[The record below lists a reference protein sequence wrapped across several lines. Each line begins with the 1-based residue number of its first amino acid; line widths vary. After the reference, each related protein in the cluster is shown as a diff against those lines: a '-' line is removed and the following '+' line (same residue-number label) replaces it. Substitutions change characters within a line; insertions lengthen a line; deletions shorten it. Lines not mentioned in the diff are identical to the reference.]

1 VTITDLR
8 GALGISVLLVEHD
21 MGLVMGIADRVS
33 VLDFGKLIADGLP
46 AEVQADPAVVAA
58 YLGTAGEEED

>member
-1 VTITDLR
+1 
-8 GALGISVLLVEHD
+8 

-46 AEVQADPAVVAA
+46 AQVQADPDVISA
-58 YLGTAGEEED
+58 YLGTGDDEDGERT

>member
-1 VTITDLR
+1 
-8 GALGISVLLVEHD
+8 

-46 AEVQADPAVVAA
+46 AECRPIPQISA
-58 YLGTAGEEED
+58 YRHGATSGGSG

>member
-1 VTITDLR
+1 MAVTIRDLR
-8 GALGISVLLVEHD
+8 DALGISVLLVEHD

-46 AEVQADPAVVAA
+46 AQVQADPDVIRA
-58 YLGTAGEEED
+58 YLGTEAE